1 MMKSKFLF
9 LALLAATLVKAA
21 PPVEEGKTIFTSR
34 CAGCHNI
41 NKVMTG
47 PALAGVD
54 KRRTIDWIVN
64 FVHSPGKVIKAGD
77 PAAVA
82 LFNQFHIQMP
92 DHPDLTADNIKNVV
106 EYIKT
111 EASAAPAGDTKAPFA
126 KPAQLRPNYK
136 PLTLANTGFF
146 ITYFALVG
154 LLIAVLLFAVQLK
167 SYQRQQLRQEP

>member
-1 MMKSKFLF
+1 MKSKLLL
-9 LALLAATLVKAA
+9 LALLAATLAKAA
-21 PPVEEGKTIFTSR
+21 PPMEEGKTIFTSR

-41 NKVMTG
+41 HKVMTG

-54 KRRTIDWIVN
+54 KRHTIDWIVN
-64 FVHSPGKVIKAGD
+64 FVHSPGKAIKAGD

-111 EASAAPAGDTKAPFA
+111 EAAATSTSDKAPSA
-126 KPAQLRPNYK
+126 KPSQLHPAYK
-136 PLTLANTGFF
+136 PLTLANGGFF
-146 ITYFALVG
+146 LTYFALVG
-154 LLIAVLLFAVQLK
+154 LLVTALLFAGRVKNYERRLK
-167 SYQRQQLRQEP
+167 KEQ